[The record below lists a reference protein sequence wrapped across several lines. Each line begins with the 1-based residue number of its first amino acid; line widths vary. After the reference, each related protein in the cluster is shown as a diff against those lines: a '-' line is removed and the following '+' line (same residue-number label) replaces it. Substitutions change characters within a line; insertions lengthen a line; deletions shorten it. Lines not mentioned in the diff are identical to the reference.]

1 MSFFYLQ
8 RYTKKIKKTNIGRY
22 LLENIFQQWK
32 RKLLD

>member
-22 LLENIFQQWK
+22 LLEINFRNYDK
-32 RKLLD
+32 EN